1 MQATA
6 DMNMR
11 QVNYLVDKQR
21 EIEMQINQQIVKW
34 KITQLIL
41 SLENVVDDLH
51 RYLCRKMI

>member
-21 EIEMQINQQIVKW
+21 DIQMQINQQIVKW
-34 KITQLIL
+34 KSSQLNL
-41 SLENVVDDLH
+41 SL
-51 RYLCRKMI
+51 